1 MKTMCN
7 LCTNKNSMIHNFLDA
22 YNFNDYKNIIN
33 FITTNQDFHP
43 LGLFRD
49 NHSKELNFPTLFCGH
64 PNYF

>member
-1 MKTMCN
+1 
-7 LCTNKNSMIHNFLDA
+7 MIHNFLDA